1 MVLSTLRYRSFMRL
15 GWHAAMQ
22 AVDGWGQRAVIMMLL
37 QSMGHHDIEDGDGE
51 EEIGR
56 ACLRSEGAVDPP
68 HRRFVWKTR
77 LERLPAGV
85 PGRHRTHTDSV
96 PRINVPRRSAHPPAP
111 WRRGATRRCF
121 RHQSRGLSF
130 VGA

>member
-37 QSMGHHDIEDGDGE
+37 QSMEHHDIEDGDGE

-56 ACLRSEGAVDPP
+56 ACQNMWNVVAYLGLPRLLVNIGKCLGEYT
-68 HRRFVWKTR
+68 TR
-77 LERLPAGV
+77 LQG
-85 PGRHRTHTDSV
+85 
-96 PRINVPRRSAHPPAP
+96 
-111 WRRGATRRCF
+111 C
-121 RHQSRGLSF
+121 
-130 VGA
+130 